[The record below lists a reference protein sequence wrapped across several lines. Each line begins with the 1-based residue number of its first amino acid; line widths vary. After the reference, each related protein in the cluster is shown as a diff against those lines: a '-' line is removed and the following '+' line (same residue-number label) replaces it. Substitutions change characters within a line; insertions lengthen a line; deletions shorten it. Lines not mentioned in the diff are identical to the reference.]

1 MLASCPQDLFF
12 TNNHKDKRSRHFHHQ
27 QPRKDSMM
35 STNSDLMIGLNVNDM
50 SDLSNNNNNNKD
62 KEEQVWPL
70 DVESAFIE
78 GALCFLYSLCTF
90 LLTLFLSFKALE
102 SIPKLG
108 RRKILVNGKP
118 CGRNEL
124 ISDFIYRKTCKI
136 RTRKQVSSHIQV
148 LKNTRKGD
156 SHCKK
161 T

>member
-12 TNNHKDKRSRHFHHQ
+12 NNNHKDKRSRHFHHQ

-78 GALCFLYSLCTF
+78 GVLCFLYSLCTF
-90 LLTLFLSFKALE
+90 LLTFFFSPLKHWNQSPSWVEEKFLLME
-102 SIPKLG
+102 N
-108 RRKILVNGKP
+108 LVVAMN
-118 CGRNEL
+118 
-124 ISDFIYRKTCKI
+124 
-136 RTRKQVSSHIQV
+136 
-148 LKNTRKGD
+148 
-156 SHCKK
+156 
-161 T
+161 